1 MSKEETPITR
11 LAKTIKPYHVFK
23 FGHNIVVPA
32 GSLVSNQTA
41 MGPDDS
47 YHFWFDYEAELE
59 KMDKFVANVLR
70 HELEFRGINVPA
82 ELCEPYPL

>member
-1 MSKEETPITR
+1 MEETPIISIYGGT
-11 LAKTIKPYHVFK
+11 VFA

-41 MGPDDS
+41 MGSDDS
-47 YHFWFDYEAELE
+47 YHFWFDYEETLE
-59 KMDKFVANVLR
+59 GMNRIVANVLR

-82 ELCEPYPL
+82 ELCEPYPE